1 MFSFKTSH
9 LLLMV
14 GLIAPIPAYAAN
26 FCVKVNGGFGAGGSS
41 FVGKGFALPAAG
53 ACKAWAGYVKTATS
67 VIANSTGGAC
77 LSTSGG
83 VLTLTIISTNPS
95 YLGSGQISVDHLR
108 LCPTGAAGCPI
119 GAGQSI
125 GGSFAGPAVK
135 QSCSAALLSLPA
147 VHD

>member
-1 MFSFKTSH
+1 MFRVKTSH
-9 LLLMV
+9 LVLMV
-14 GLIAPIPAYAAN
+14 GLIAPLPSYAAD
-26 FCVKVNGGFGAGGSS
+26 FCVKIGAGFGNGGSS

-77 LSTSGG
+77 LSTNGG

-95 YLGSGQISVDHLR
+95 YLGSGQISVDHIR
-108 LCPTGAAGCPI
+108 LCPAGAAGCPI

-135 QSCSAALLSLPA
+135 QSCTAKLLSLPA

>member
-1 MFSFKTSH
+1 MIRLKTSH
-9 LLLMV
+9 LVLMA
-14 GLIAPIPAYAAN
+14 GLMAPLPSYAAN
-26 FCVKVNGGFGAGGSS
+26 FCVKIGAGFGNGGSS

-77 LSTSGG
+77 LSTTGG

-95 YLGSGQISVDHLR
+95 FLGAGQTSVDHIR
-108 LCPTGAAGCPI
+108 LCPTGAAGCPT

-125 GGSFAGPAVK
+125 GGSFAG
-135 QSCSAALLSLPA
+135 SAAKQTCTTTLLNLPA